1 MRFSKAI
8 ELLSESATLA
18 VSRRARALQA
28 EGRDVVGFGAG
39 QPDFA
44 TPQHITKAAQAAL
57 DAGHTGYAV
66 PSSGLAIAKRAICH
80 KFKTENHLTYDP
92 SQVIVTVGGKEALF
106 LAFTVLVDEG
116 DEVIIPSPY
125 WVSYPEQVKLA
136 RGKVVVIDGPEDNGF
151 RITPAQLEA
160 SLTDRTRVLL
170 LNYPSNPGG
179 YSYSRAQLEEL
190 AAVLSGRDV
199 TVFCDEMYDRLIYGG
214 QAHVSWA
221 TLSDETYGKTLT
233 FNAVSK
239 SYAMT
244 GWRLGYAAGPANV
257 IAAMAKLQSHTT
269 SGAANFAQHGL
280 VAALEGNQECVE
292 EMRQQYERRGRFM
305 YGRLCALPG
314 VTCVEPTGA
323 FYCFPNVSATYQ
335 RLGVKGSVEFA
346 GRLLEEAHVAVV
358 PGVAFGCDQ
367 NVRLSYALG
376 EERIAEGLDRL
387 EKFLSI

>member
-1 MRFSKAI
+1 M
-8 ELLSESATLA
+8 A

-28 EGRDVVGFGAG
+28 EGRDVVSFGAG

-66 PSSGLAIAKRAICH
+66 PTSGLAIAKQAICH
-80 KFKTENHLTYDP
+80 KFKTENQLTYDP

-106 LAFTVLVDEG
+106 LAFMVLVDQG

-125 WVSYPEQVKLA
+125 WVSYPEQVTLA
-136 RGKVVVIDGPEDNGF
+136 RGKAVVIDGSEDNGF
-151 RITPAQLEA
+151 RITPAQLQA
-160 SLTDRTRVLL
+160 ALTDRTRVLL

-179 YSYSRAQLEEL
+179 YSYSAAQLKEL

-199 TVFCDEMYDRLIYGG
+199 MVFSDEMYDRLIYGS

-221 TLSDETYGKTLT
+221 TLSDETHEKTLT

-244 GWRLGYAAGPANV
+244 GWRLGYAAGPAEV
-257 IAAMAKLQSHTT
+257 IAAMSKLQSHTT

-280 VAALEGNQECVE
+280 VAALEGDQECVE
-292 EMRQQYERRGRFM
+292 EMRQEYERRGRLM

-323 FYCFPNVSATYQ
+323 FYCFPNMSATYQ
-335 RLGVKGSVEFA
+335 RLGVSGSVEFA

-376 EERIAEGLDRL
+376 DERIAEGLDRL
-387 EKFLSI
+387 EKFLST

>member
-1 MRFSKAI
+1 M
-8 ELLSESATLA
+8 A

-28 EGRDVVGFGAG
+28 EGCDVVSFGAG

-66 PSSGLAIAKRAICH
+66 PTSGLAIAKRAICQ

-106 LAFTVLVDEG
+106 LAFMVLVDQG

-125 WVSYPEQVKLA
+125 WVSYPEQVTLA
-136 RGKVVVIDGPEDNGF
+136 RGKAVVLDASEENGF
-151 RITPAQLEA
+151 RITPAQLQA

-179 YSYSRAQLEEL
+179 YSYSAAQLKEL

-199 TVFCDEMYDRLIYGG
+199 MVFSDEMYDRLIYGS

-221 TLSDETYGKTLT
+221 TLSDETYEKTLT

-244 GWRLGYAAGPANV
+244 GWRLGYAAGPDEV
-257 IAAMAKLQSHTT
+257 IAAMSKLQSHTT

-292 EMRQQYERRGRFM
+292 EMRQEYERRGRLM

-323 FYCFPNVSATYQ
+323 FYCFPNMSATYQ
-335 RLGVKGSVEFA
+335 RLGVSGSVEFA
-346 GRLLEEAHVAVV
+346 GRLLEESHVAVV

-376 EERIAEGLDRL
+376 DERIAEGLDRL
-387 EKFLSI
+387 EKFLST